1 MADHGFKYYV
11 THSDQYKEGYL
22 DNTETEVDL
31 NDLPKQFWVWRTNW
45 GGENWE
51 RVIKRAK
58 KEGYT
63 VIVYDDSGYVGQLAY
78 CKYDK

>member
-1 MADHGFKYYV
+1 MALGIEPWKSCANGLQSIQQDF
-11 THSDQYKEGYL
+11 
-22 DNTETEVDL
+22 
-31 NDLPKQFWVWRTNW
+31 
-45 GGENWE
+45 
-51 RVIKRAK
+51 KRAK